1 MPKKIFGQI
10 AFLHFGKD
18 WPYRIFLNF
27 AYLFCKKNNTQRI
40 IGGHRAYFLLMQ
52 QNTPFLSK
60 FHTQVLP

>member
-1 MPKKIFGQI
+1 MRKK
-10 AFLHFGKD
+10 
-18 WPYRIFLNF
+18 
-27 AYLFCKKNNTQRI
+27 I